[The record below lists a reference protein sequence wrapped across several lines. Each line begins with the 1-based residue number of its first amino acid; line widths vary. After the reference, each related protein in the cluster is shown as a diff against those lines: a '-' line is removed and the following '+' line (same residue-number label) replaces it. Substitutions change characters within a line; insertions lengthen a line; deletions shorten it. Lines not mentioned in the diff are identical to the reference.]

1 MCTCVPVCQCTCV
14 SVYLCVSVHVCLCTC
29 VSVYLCVCVP
39 VCLCTVHLLLCCS
52 YMVDAADHEKMDAA
66 KAELLQLL
74 EKPQLAGIP
83 VSGRGQNV
91 GRGGVDMWTR
101 CWVIVYIAVVAAWRL

>member
-1 MCTCVPVCQCTCV
+1 MVYLYVCVRCTCVPVYGV
-14 SVYLCVSVHVCLCTC
+14 PVCLCTC
-29 VSVYLCVCVP
+29 VSVYLCVAHP
-39 VCLCTVHLLLCCS
+39 LLCCS

-83 VSGRGQNV
+83 VSGRGYCV

-101 CWVIVYIAVVAAWRL
+101 CWVVV

>member
-1 MCTCVPVCQCTCV
+1 M
-14 SVYLCVSVHVCLCTC
+14 SVYGVHVCLCTC
-29 VSVYLCVCVP
+29 VSVYLCVAHP
-39 VCLCTVHLLLCCS
+39 LLCCS

-83 VSGRGQNV
+83 VSGRGYCV

-101 CWVIVYIAVVAAWRL
+101 CWVVVY

>member
-1 MCTCVPVCQCTCV
+1 MP
-14 SVYLCVSVHVCLCTC
+14 
-29 VSVYLCVCVP
+29 LCVCVHVS
-39 VCLCTVHLLLCCS
+39 VCDISFHCLWCS

-83 VSGRGQNV
+83 VSGGGGGGGGCRAHCTFFCSHSGGGGHMELSNV
-91 GRGGVDMWTR
+91 FQLLVLTSWLCLET
-101 CWVIVYIAVVAAWRL
+101 AQ

>member
-1 MCTCVPVCQCTCV
+1 MP
-14 SVYLCVSVHVCLCTC
+14 
-29 VSVYLCVCVP
+29 LCVCVHVS
-39 VCLCTVHLLLCCS
+39 VCDISFHCLWCS

-83 VSGRGQNV
+83 VSG
-91 GRGGVDMWTR
+91 GGGSPVPWSCQTFFS
-101 CWVIVYIAVVAAWRL
+101 CWC

>member
-1 MCTCVPVCQCTCV
+1 M
-14 SVYLCVSVHVCLCTC
+14 
-29 VSVYLCVCVP
+29 CVCVC
-39 VCLCTVHLLLCCS
+39 VCVCDAPTDCCS

-83 VSGRGQNV
+83 VSVCV
-91 GRGGVDMWTR
+91 GGGDNS
-101 CWVIVYIAVVAAWRL
+101 